1 MRLSERSL
9 RHFIREVIIINFKS
23 KINEGPYRWGEIDP
37 TSPSWFKV
45 GDAVWVEEEEKF
57 GRVLKQPD
65 GVGWPENHVF
75 YRKEGSPAGYYD
87 QKVYFPTSDDANY
100 LRGNQRAWT
109 TENPEDPTSGGKVL
123 FPFFKI
129 KLFDEEEKVIT
140 CTQKDRVLHVIDALE
155 LNIISEEEIYKAMGK
170 GYITKDDFVY

>member
-1 MRLSERSL
+1 M
-9 RHFIREVIIINFKS
+9 
-23 KINEGPYRWGEIDP
+23 
-37 TSPSWFKV
+37 
-45 GDAVWVEEEEKF
+45 
-57 GRVLKQPD
+57 
-65 GVGWPENHVF
+65 
-75 YRKEGSPAGYYD
+75 
-87 QKVYFPTSDDANY
+87 
-100 LRGNQRAWT
+100 
-109 TENPEDPTSGGKVL
+109 L